1 MTRMYVV
8 NTSDKSKTT
17 ALLLCIFL
25 GFFGVHQ
32 FYVGKI
38 GKGLLYLF
46 TAGIFGIGWI
56 VDIFRILTG
65 GFRDNVGAPLRK

>member
-25 GFFGVHQ
+25 GFFGAHQ